1 MRRNCHGNSEDGGS
15 SGGETI
21 VGRITMFMEDLHLS
35 FREVYE
41 EIPYPLLIAMS
52 SDKPRPKMEKK
63 ENVERITMSGREMM
77 ARK

>member
-1 MRRNCHGNSEDGGS
+1 
-15 SGGETI
+15 
-21 VGRITMFMEDLHLS
+21 MFMEDLHLS